1 MLSPDDIELIKE
13 THKEI
18 EVNRKEPVTLY
29 RENIVGY
36 DPYTK
41 EPIIQETTEDLE
53 AVVSG
58 FYGTVGGERMI
69 VNGIEIKEGDI
80 KMSLDIEI
88 DLSGVKKV
96 EIDGMSYTVY
106 SVRPRGLGNKNRYE
120 VILRREVQR

>member
-29 RENIVGY
+29 REIVVGY

-58 FYGTVGGERMI
+58 FYGMVGGERMI

-96 EIDGMSYTVY
+96 EIDGLTYTVY
-106 SVRPRGLGNKNRYE
+106 SVRPRGLGKRNRYE